1 MVQQGQPENAVKQKG
16 SNMNKLWNSI
26 KWLAGTLALFGA
38 FMLGDMLRGDPITLR
53 HYIAAAGMAGFFGI
67 NSLPLKWS
75 ARQRFAFNF
84 GYVSLSMPAV
94 SFYFGE
100 PFTWIGYVFVPC
112 SIALSMAAI
121 FNANYLIRA
130 AAEQEQAKQASNNQ
144 KTV

>member
-1 MVQQGQPENAVKQKG
+1 
-16 SNMNKLWNSI
+16 MNKLWNSI
-26 KWLAGTLALFGA
+26 KWLAGTLALFGVV
-38 FMLGDMLRGDPITLR
+38 MLGDMLRGDPITLR
-53 HYIAAAGMAGFFGI
+53 HYIAAAGMAGLFGR
-67 NSLPLKWS
+67 NSLPLQWA

-84 GYVSLSMPAV
+84 GYVSLSMLAI

-112 SIALSMAAI
+112 AIALSMAAI

>member
-1 MVQQGQPENAVKQKG
+1 
-16 SNMNKLWNSI
+16 MNKLWNSI
-26 KWLAGTLALFGA
+26 KWLAGTLALFGVV
-38 FMLGDMLRGDPITLR
+38 MLGDMLRGDPITLR
-53 HYIAAAGMAGFFGI
+53 HYIVAAGMAGFFGI

-84 GYVSLSMPAV
+84 GYVSLSMLAI

-112 SIALSMAAI
+112 AIALSMAAI
-121 FNANYLIRA
+121 FHANHLMRA

-144 KTV
+144 KAA